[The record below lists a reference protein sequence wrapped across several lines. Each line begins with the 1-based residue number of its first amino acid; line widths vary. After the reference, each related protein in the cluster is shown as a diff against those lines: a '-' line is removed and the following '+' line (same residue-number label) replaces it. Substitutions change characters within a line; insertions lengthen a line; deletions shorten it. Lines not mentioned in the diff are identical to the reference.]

1 MASRSTQ
8 FAVFEILRDIYEARN
23 SKKTTGMVFLD
34 VRKAFDSL
42 DHNILFNKLK
52 SLNIS
57 GNMLQWFYSYL
68 DRTQRIRHNGKSSA
82 ELKFQCGI
90 PQGSCLGPTLFI
102 FYINAVF
109 ETINNN
115 VQMMMFADD
124 CVLYKSHENCDTVLT
139 ALQKGLNNYVDWGVN
154 NNMHL
159 NVSKTKAMLLFPSS
173 DYNLYRPLTTGGRE
187 IHYVH
192 TFNYLGVIL
201 DNQLCFNTYYHAV
214 KRKVEYKIFVLYK
227 IRKYIDNGT
236 ALLIY
241 KQAILPLMEY
251 AGFVLVSCNIGQR
264 NELQVLQNNALRLCK
279 RHFLR
284 DHVRIEYLHEQ
295 CNIHVLGLEQRR
307 RKQLLRLMYLYSKNS
322 MEAWV

>member
-1 MASRSTQ
+1 
-8 FAVFEILRDIYEARN
+8 
-23 SKKTTGMVFLD
+23 
-34 VRKAFDSL
+34 
-42 DHNILFNKLK
+42 
-52 SLNIS
+52 
-57 GNMLQWFYSYL
+57 
-68 DRTQRIRHNGKSSA
+68 
-82 ELKFQCGI
+82 
-90 PQGSCLGPTLFI
+90 
-102 FYINAVF
+102 
-109 ETINNN
+109 
-115 VQMMMFADD
+115 MMFADD
-124 CVLYKSHENCDTVLT
+124 CVLYKSHENCDMVLS
-139 ALQKGLNNYVDWGVN
+139 ALQEGLNNYVDWGVI

-187 IHYVH
+187 VHYVH

-214 KRKVEYKIFVLYK
+214 KRKVEHKVFVLYK
-227 IRKYIDNGT
+227 IRKYIDSRT

-279 RHFLR
+279 RYYLR

-295 CNIHVLGLEQRR
+295 CNILGLEQRR
-307 RKQLLRLMYLYSKNS
+307 RKQLLRLMYLYSKNDANIKKPVRPTRAMS
-322 MEAWV
+322 KIVFTTPSKCTGKYMTSPFYKGTLLWNSLDIDIQRSYNVYKFTGSLKKLYNGYQEIW